1 MNHSWALFIPILFPI
16 VAGASAFLFRFRS
29 RKILYCYSFAVVTLN
44 SLCVALLLFA
54 QPDGIF
60 TLIHI
65 TDELSLAFQI
75 DGLGTVF
82 AALVAFLWPLA
93 TLYAFEYM
101 KHEERHTMFFAFYTM
116 TYGVTVGIAFSA
128 NAMTMYLFYEFLT
141 LITTPLVFHTQTKE
155 ANRAARKYLCY
166 SISGAALGFIVV
178 IFVMVYGWTMN
189 FTYGGVLNTELLWF
203 DDNIMLLVYV
213 LAFIGFGVKAA
224 IFPLHGWLPSASVAP
239 TPVTAL
245 LHAVAVVK
253 AGVFAIMRMTFYIFG
268 VDFLRGTWAQ
278 VVVTV
283 IALLTILYGST
294 MAVKETHFK
303 RRLAYSTISNL
314 SYILMGVAL
323 MTPLGFLG
331 ALTHMVFHAIMKIC
345 SFFCAG
351 AVMVQTGKQY
361 VDELQGLGKK
371 MPVTFGCFTVASLSL
386 VGMPPLIGF
395 ISKFN
400 LATAAI
406 EAGGI
411 LSYLS
416 VVVLFF
422 SAILVAVYM
431 LFIVIKAFFPR
442 MDAPDPGEA
451 KDPGWRM
458 KLPILV
464 FTAFIIVA
472 GIYSDPIIQY
482 LSGVAS
488 GLL

>member
-1 MNHSWALFIPILFPI
+1 MFLIPFKNKK
-16 VAGASAFLFRFRS
+16 AMHWYTMA
-29 RKILYCYSFAVVTLN
+29 
-44 SLCVALLLFA
+44 VALVNSAATAVLLVLH
-54 QPDGIF
+54 PEGKF
-60 TLIHI
+60 TLLHI
-65 TDELSLAFQI
+65 TDSLSLSFQI

-82 AALVAFLWPLA
+82 GGLVAFLWPLA

-101 KHEERHTMFFAFYTM
+101 EHENRETMFFAFYTM
-116 TYGVTVGIAFSA
+116 TYGITLGVAFSA

-155 ANRAARKYLCY
+155 AGRAARKYLSY
-166 SISGAALGFIVV
+166 SISGAALGFIAV
-178 IFVMVYGWTMN
+178 IFIMIYGTSMD
-189 FTYGGVLNTELLWF
+189 FTYGGVLNTALLGF
-203 DDNIMLLVYV
+203 SDNTMLLVYV
-213 LAFIGFGVKAA
+213 LAFVGFGVKAA

-253 AGVFAIMRMTFYIFG
+253 AGVFAIMRMTYYIFG
-268 VDFLRGTWAQ
+268 VDFLKGTWAQ
-278 VVVTV
+278 VVVTL
-283 IALLTILYGST
+283 IAVVTILYGSS
-294 MAVKETHFK
+294 MAVKENHFK

-314 SYILMGVAL
+314 SYILVGVTL

-361 VDELQGLGKK
+361 VPELEGLGRK
-371 MPVTFGCFTVASLSL
+371 MPVTFGCFTIASLSL

-395 ISKFN
+395 LSKFN

-406 EAGGI
+406 EEGGW
-411 LSYLS
+411 LSYLC
-416 VVVLFF
+416 VGTLFF
-422 SAILVAVYM
+422 SAVLVAVYM

-442 MDAPDPGEA
+442 KDAPDPGPA
-451 KDPGWRM
+451 RDPGWRM
-458 KLPILV
+458 KLPILLFSV
-464 FTAFIIVA
+464 LIVA
-472 GIYSDPIIQY
+472 VGFYSAPLIDY
-482 LSGVAS
+482 LTAVAS